1 MSRSKSRVGAYD
13 AFTML
18 SEVAMAAVRAAA
30 AHSPVGARRL
40 LDILRTAPEVVK
52 RKPDR
57 YGPLAFVLL
66 GRAPLPT
73 EQQSLCERFAEE
85 WRRGEFGTAELADA
99 LEVALGEVTKR
110 PQDPGRH
117 RVTGWRTLA
126 GRPHAP
132 DALIRPT
139 ERL

>member
-1 MSRSKSRVGAYD
+1 
-13 AFTML
+13 
-18 SEVAMAAVRAAA
+18 MAAVRAAA
-30 AHSPVGARRL
+30 AHNPVGAQGL
-40 LDILRTAPEVVK
+40 LDILRTAPEAVK

-57 YGPLAFVLL
+57 YGPLSFVLL
-66 GRAPLPT
+66 GVAPPPI
-73 EQQSLCERFAEE
+73 EQQSLYERFAKE

-99 LEVALGEVTKR
+99 LELAMGEVTKR
-110 PQDPGRH
+110 PQDPARH

>member
-1 MSRSKSRVGAYD
+1 
-13 AFTML
+13 ML
-18 SEVAMAAVRAAA
+18 SKVAMAAVRAAA
-30 AHSPVGARRL
+30 AHNPAGAQGL
-40 LDILRTAPEVVK
+40 LDILRTAPEAVK

-57 YGPLAFVLL
+57 YGPLSFVLL
-66 GRAPLPT
+66 GRVAPPI
-73 EQQSLCERFAEE
+73 EQQSLYERFAEE

-99 LEVALGEVTKR
+99 LELALGEITKR
-110 PQDPGRH
+110 PQVTGRR

-126 GRPHAP
+126 GRQHAQ

>member
-1 MSRSKSRVGAYD
+1 
-13 AFTML
+13 ML

-30 AHSPVGARRL
+30 AHNPVGAQGL
-40 LDILRTAPEVVK
+40 LDILRTAPEAVK

-57 YGPLAFVLL
+57 YGPLSFVLR
-66 GRAPLPT
+66 GRVALPI
-73 EQQSLCERFAEE
+73 EQQSLYERFAEE

-99 LEVALGEVTKR
+99 LELALGEVTKR
-110 PQDPGRH
+110 QDPGRH
-117 RVTGWRTLA
+117 RVGGWRTLA